1 MAATQTTDHSN
12 LSGYLLKVLLL
23 ASAYFV
29 TGRLGLDIPYVG
41 SQITLYWLPTGI
53 AVAALLR
60 WGGRYW
66 PGIFIGAALVNFSIN
81 PSLLLAVGI
90 ALGNTL
96 APLLAMWLL
105 QRTKFNLD
113 LTHPK
118 DIAKLIPAAFAGMLV
133 SALNGI
139 GMLLIAGAIPLEA
152 ALRAFISWWMGD
164 AVGVLLATPLLL
176 TVNRS
181 SLLFLMQRQG
191 ELLAWFSL
199 MLALS
204 WIAFIDNTGD
214 HNLPLAFLP
223 FPLIVWAGMR
233 FGMTG
238 SPLAVVLLSYIAA
251 WSTSLDRGPFSL
263 HGAQGLFLLW
273 AFMITLAVVG
283 LIITALWNAHRK
295 SEYRSNLLLD
305 SVSNGVWGLDTQGN
319 TIFVNAA
326 AGKMLGYSTSELMG
340 KPMHATVH
348 HSYPDGSPYPRDAC
362 PMHATFQD
370 GMVRTVADEVLWR
383 KDGSSFPVEYSS
395 TPLYN
400 EGELVGS
407 VVVFQDITERKAAE
421 ELQRIAAAAF
431 ETHEAIMI
439 TDANANLIRVN
450 KAFEEITGYFQ
461 EEVIGKNPRMLS
473 SGRQDQ
479 AFYTEMWEHL
489 LAQGS
494 WTGEI
499 WDKRKNGEIYPKW
512 LTITAIKDSNGKTT
526 GYVATFSDISL
537 RKKAED
543 EIYSLAFYDH
553 LTKLPNRRHLIDRIT
568 QSQSISA
575 RSKHYGALLFL
586 DMDRFKILNDTLGHD
601 VGDMFLIEV
610 ARRLR
615 QCVRDMDTVARIG
628 GDEFVVLIEEIGLDA
643 EDASQK
649 VALIAEK
656 VRTSLS
662 APYLLDNHEH
672 HSSSSIGVC
681 LYRGNEAA
689 IDILLKYADMAMY
702 QAKESG
708 RNAVRFY
715 DPAMQQAVE
724 TRAALEADLRHA
736 ITDKQLHL
744 YYQIQVDNERR
755 PIGAEALI
763 RWIHPQR
770 GMVSPMQ
777 FIPIAEESSL
787 ILDVGQWVL
796 ETACQQLS
804 QWRKLEQTKD
814 LTLAVNVSAAQFKKH
829 DFVNNVAALLN
840 IHNIVPDRLKLE
852 LTEAVVL
859 DDVADVVTKMH
870 ALKALGV
877 RLSLDDFGTGYSSLS
892 YLKQLPLDQIK
903 IDQSFVRDIGTD
915 PSDAVMVQ
923 TIINLA
929 ESFRLNVIA
938 EGVETEPQLNF
949 LRQNGCMAYQGY
961 LFSKPVPLAEFEA
974 LLHLDDSQQALHYE
988 I

>member
-1 MAATQTTDHSN
+1 MAASRITDSSN
-12 LSGYLLKVLLL
+12 LGGYLLKVLLL
-23 ASAYFV
+23 VSAYFV

-41 SQITLYWLPTGI
+41 LQITLFWLPTGI
-53 AVAALLR
+53 SVAALLR
-60 WGGRYW
+60 WGWRYW
-66 PGIFIGAALVNFSIN
+66 PGIFIGAVLVNFTIN
-81 PSLLLAVGI
+81 PSLLLAAGI

-105 QRTKFNLD
+105 KLTKFSHD
-113 LTHPK
+113 LIHPK
-118 DIAKLIPAAFAGMLV
+118 DIAKLIMAAFLGMLV
-133 SALNGI
+133 SALSGVC
-139 GMLLIAGAIPLEA
+139 MLLLAAAIPWEA
-152 ALRAFISWWMGD
+152 AFHSFLSWWMGD
-164 AVGVLLATPLLL
+164 AVGVLLAAPLLL
-176 TVNRS
+176 TINRN

-199 MLALS
+199 ILTLS
-204 WIAFIDNTGD
+204 WIAFIDNAGE
-214 HNLPLAFLP
+214 HSLPLAFLP

-238 SPLAVVLLSYIAA
+238 SPLAVVSLSYIAA
-251 WSTSLDRGPFSL
+251 WSTSQDRGPFAPYGT
-263 HGAQGLFLLW
+263 HGLFLLW

-295 SEYRSNLLLD
+295 SEHRSNLILD

-319 TIFVNAA
+319 TIFVNVAA
-326 AGKMLGYSTSELMG
+326 SKMLGYSTSELMN

-362 PMHATFQD
+362 PMYATFRD
-370 GMVRTVADEVLWR
+370 GIVRTVANEVLWR

-395 TPLYN
+395 TPIYD
-400 EGELVGS
+400 EEELVGS

-461 EEVIGKNPRMLS
+461 EEVVGKNPRILS
-473 SGRQDQ
+473 SGRQDKI
-479 AFYTEMWEHL
+479 FYTGMWERL
-489 LAQGS
+489 LSQGS

-512 LTITAIKDSNGKTT
+512 LTITAIKDGNGKTT
-526 GYVATFSDISL
+526 GYVATFSDITL
-537 RKKAED
+537 RKKAEED
-543 EIYSLAFYDH
+543 IYSLAFYDH
-553 LTKLPNRRHLIDRIT
+553 LTQLPNRRHLIDRIT

-575 RSKHYGALLFL
+575 RSNHHGALLFL
-586 DMDRFKILNDTLGHD
+586 DMDRFKVLNDTLGHD
-601 VGDMFLIEV
+601 VGDIFLIEV

-643 EDASQK
+643 ADASQK

-656 VRTSLS
+656 IRTSLS
-662 APYLLDNHEH
+662 APYLLDSHEH
-672 HSSSSIGVC
+672 HSSTSIGVC
-681 LYRGNEAA
+681 LYRGNETA
-689 IDILLKYADMAMY
+689 IDALLKYADMAMY

-736 ITDKQLHL
+736 ITDHQLHL
-744 YYQIQVDNERR
+744 YFQIQVDNERR
-755 PIGAEALI
+755 PLGAEALI

-770 GMVSPMQ
+770 GMISPMQ

-804 QWRKLEQTKD
+804 LWRRLEQTKN

-829 DFVNNVAALLN
+829 DFVNSISTLLN
-840 IHNIVPDRLKLE
+840 IHNIDPERLKLE

-859 DDVADVVTKMH
+859 EDVADVVTKMH

-923 TIINLA
+923 TIINLS

-938 EGVETEPQLNF
+938 EGVETEAQLNF
-949 LRQNGCMAYQGY
+949 LKQNGCMAYQGY
-961 LFSKPVPLAEFEA
+961 LFSKPVPLADFEA
-974 LLHLDDSQQALHYE
+974 LLRLDETRQAPNFE